1 MKTKFLPVLIFA
13 ALFVDTIFNLSAHK
27 GNGVRQCSNETPV
40 YECSVLST
48 LENVST
54 VSINKK
60 KPDRWQSLLNILS
73 QNGVDTNGLN
83 VTSKVHITNLIA
95 FDLKK
100 EYKIKERMILED
112 EMLGTILTDLYRKKM
127 SGKKTDEKYDYEILR
142 YDPTIDDSKYEAF
155 VRKYPSSRYNEELQ
169 SKYLC
174 LEQYRSWDRCQS
186 DEEETAVYNMFGVS
200 HCPYPGFASLA
211 ESNNAKRA
219 IKEDW
224 DAAKRIH
231 TIQSFQSFIHK
242 YPLSDKAKIAQ
253 KEIEEIK
260 VWKQA
265 EAAGTHKSYS
275 HYYTLYRNGSMAKVA
290 IDRLR
295 EIEEPAWRDVQ
306 QQNTVTAYE
315 RFVEQYPDGYY
326 RDSALNLQL
335 DIELSKFKDYEDD
348 MEESSPLG
356 FNDRQGYSQIFLG
369 NVGKPG
375 SGSIIFS
382 LKGQKPFKVSLAP
395 GEYQWVTLPNGVYHL
410 YATSDGGAK
419 YNGKNTL
426 NVEDGIY
433 AIRLYAYTTLA
444 TNDDVISPKIRELM
458 STDKEVVQRF
468 DSEIIS
474 YCIQATER
482 LKEQD
487 LNTKRKI
494 LRNVFRRQCEE
505 DNDKESYELI
515 FEITETEEGIDSI
528 IQLFLEEIKSGE

>member
-1 MKTKFLPVLIFA
+1 MLIFA
-13 ALFVDTIFNLSAHK
+13 TLFVGTIFNLSAHK
-27 GNGVRQCSNETPV
+27 GDGVRQCSNAMLGA
-40 YECSVLST
+40 ECNVSSVLET
-48 LENVST
+48 AT
-54 VSINKK
+54 TTAINKK
-60 KPDRWQSLLNILS
+60 KPDRWQSLLNTLS

-95 FDLKK
+95 SDLKK
-100 EYKIKERMILED
+100 EYRIKDPIILED
-112 EMLGTILTDLYRKKM
+112 KMLGTILTDLYRKKM
-127 SGKKTDEKYDYEILR
+127 SGKKRDEKYYYEILR
-142 YDPTIDDSKYEAF
+142 YDPTIDYSKYEAF
-155 VRKYPSSRYNEELQ
+155 VRKYPSSRYNEELL

-174 LEQYRSWDRCQS
+174 LEQYRSWNSCQS
-186 DEEETAVYNMFGVS
+186 DEEETAVYNMFGAS
-200 HCPYPGFASLA
+200 HCPYPGFTSLA
-211 ESNNAKRA
+211 ESNNANRA

-224 DAAKRIH
+224 DTAKRIH
-231 TIQSFQSFIHK
+231 TIQSFQRFIHK

-253 KEIEEIK
+253 NEIQEIE
-260 VWKQA
+260 VWQQA
-265 EAAGTHKSYS
+265 EEKGTHESYS
-275 HYYTLYRNGSMAKVA
+275 YYYTLYRNGSMAKVA

-295 EIEEPAWRDVQ
+295 EMEEPAWRDAQ

-335 DIELSKFKDYEDD
+335 NKELSRFKDYEDD
-348 MEESSPLG
+348 MEEISPLG
-356 FNDRQGYSQIFLG
+356 FNDRQGYSRIFLG

-375 SGSIIFS
+375 SGSIILS

-419 YNGKNTL
+419 YNGKNTF

-433 AIRLYAYTTLA
+433 VIEPYAYTTL
-444 TNDDVISPKIRELM
+444 NDDVISPKIRKLL

-468 DSEIIS
+468 DSEIMS
-474 YCIQATER
+474 YCIQAAER
-482 LKEQD
+482 LEGQD

-494 LRNVFRRQCEE
+494 LRNVFRRRCVE
-505 DNDKESYELI
+505 DNDKETYELI
-515 FEITETEEGIDSI
+515 FKITETEEGVDSI

>member
-1 MKTKFLPVLIFA
+1 MKTKILPFLIFA
-13 ALFVDTIFNLSAHK
+13 ALFAGTILNLSAHK
-27 GNGVRQCSNETPV
+27 GNGVRQCSNAMLGA
-40 YECSVLST
+40 ECNISSVLET
-48 LENVST
+48 AT
-54 VSINKK
+54 TPAINKK

-95 FDLKK
+95 SDLKK
-100 EYKIKERMILED
+100 EYRIKDPIILED
-112 EMLGTILTDLYRKKM
+112 KMLGTVLTDLYKKMM
-127 SGKKTDEKYDYEILR
+127 SGKKRDEKYYYEILR
-142 YDPTIDDSKYEAF
+142 YDPTIDYSKYEAF
-155 VRKYPSSRYNEELQ
+155 VRKYPSSRYNEELL

-174 LEQYRSWDRCQS
+174 LEQYRSWNSCQS
-186 DEEETAVYNMFGVS
+186 DEEETAVYNMFGTS

-224 DAAKRIH
+224 DTAKRIH
-231 TIQSFQSFIHK
+231 TIQSFQRFIHK

-253 KEIEEIK
+253 NEIQEIE
-260 VWKQA
+260 VWQQA
-265 EAAGTHKSYS
+265 EEKGTHKSYS
-275 HYYTLYRNGSMAKVA
+275 HYYTLYRNGSMAKAA

-295 EIEEPAWRDVQ
+295 EMEEPAWRDAQ

-335 DIELSKFKDYEDD
+335 NKELSRFKDYEDS
-348 MEESSPLG
+348 MEEISPLG
-356 FNDRQGYSQIFLG
+356 FNDRQGYSRIFLG

-375 SGSIIFS
+375 SGSIILS

-419 YNGKNTL
+419 YNGKNTF

-433 AIRLYAYTTLA
+433 AIEPYAYTTL
-444 TNDDVISPKIRELM
+444 NDDVISPKIRKLL

-468 DSEIIS
+468 DSEIMS
-474 YCIQATER
+474 YCIQAAE
-482 LKEQD
+482 LLEGQD

-494 LRNVFRRQCEE
+494 LRNVFRRLCEE
-505 DNDKESYELI
+505 DNDKETYELI
-515 FEITETEEGIDSI
+515 FKNTETEEVVNSI